1 MSDFAFSDAINII
14 KKKWKLIIAINI
26 IFLVIGSGIAISH
39 KELWR
44 SDEIIKNT
52 DASYNNPLYRAYIE
66 IIQYNNKESN
76 SNLFDNKYLLN
87 VFISLFNSDM
97 NKMKFLN
104 LSDND
109 EKIKEK
115 LNKIAYREN
124 KNGYYTLQYS
134 SSSKLQSKEL
144 LRKYINYTKEN
155 VIRQVTAE
163 LSSLKD
169 NTLDINKQ
177 TLTNEIKKAEFIKGQ
192 KIARLNQAFVITQ
205 ETNNKDLKDGIVLD
219 SNENTSL
226 IMLGSDV
233 LAKYI
238 SEAKNKKLAYFNSK
252 INEMENN
259 IDNIKDIKL
268 SAKGFD
274 FYEIVSPAGISF
286 ERYNISK
293 SRIIILFL
301 FIGILASLIY
311 IIACFRME
319 SK

>member
-144 LRKYINYTKEN
+144 LRNYINYTKEN
-155 VIRQVTAE
+155 VIKQVTAE
-163 LSSLKD
+163 LSSLKN

-252 INEMENN
+252 INEVENN

>member
-144 LRKYINYTKEN
+144 LRNYINYTKEN

-163 LSSLKD
+163 LSSLKN

-252 INEMENN
+252 INEVENN

>member
-144 LRKYINYTKEN
+144 LRNYINYTKEN

-252 INEMENN
+252 INEVENN

-301 FIGILASLIY
+301 FISMLASLIY
-311 IIACFRME
+311 IIACIRME

>member
-76 SNLFDNKYLLN
+76 SNHFDNKYLLN

-144 LRKYINYTKEN
+144 LRNYINYTKEN

-169 NTLDINKQ
+169 NTLDIKKQ

-238 SEAKNKKLAYFNSK
+238 SEVKNKKLAYFNSK
-252 INEMENN
+252 INEVENN

>member
-1 MSDFAFSDAINII
+1 MSDFAFSDAINIL

-144 LRKYINYTKEN
+144 LRNYINYTKEN

-252 INEMENN
+252 INEVENN

-301 FIGILASLIY
+301 FIGMLASLIY
-311 IIACFRME
+311 IIACIRME

>member
-144 LRKYINYTKEN
+144 LRNYINYTKEN

>member
-144 LRKYINYTKEN
+144 LRNYINYTKEN

-163 LSSLKD
+163 LSSLKN

-205 ETNNKDLKDGIVLD
+205 ETNNKDLKNGIVLD

-252 INEMENN
+252 INEVENN

>member
-1 MSDFAFSDAINII
+1 
-14 KKKWKLIIAINI
+14 
-26 IFLVIGSGIAISH
+26 
-39 KELWR
+39 
-44 SDEIIKNT
+44 
-52 DASYNNPLYRAYIE
+52 
-66 IIQYNNKESN
+66 
-76 SNLFDNKYLLN
+76 
-87 VFISLFNSDM
+87 LFNSDM

-144 LRKYINYTKEN
+144 LRNYINYTKEN

-252 INEMENN
+252 INEVENN

-301 FIGILASLIY
+301 FIGMLASLIY
-311 IIACFRME
+311 IIACIRME

>member
-1 MSDFAFSDAINII
+1 MSDFAFSDAINIL

-52 DASYNNPLYRAYIE
+52 DASYNNPLYRAYVE
-66 IIQYNNKESN
+66 IIKYNNKESN
-76 SNLFDNKYLLN
+76 SNLFDNKYLFN
-87 VFISLFNSDM
+87 VFISLFNSDV

-144 LRKYINYTKEN
+144 LRNYINYTKEN
-155 VIRQVTAE
+155 VIRQITAE

-177 TLTNEIKKAEFIKGQ
+177 TLTNEIKKAEFRKRQ
-192 KIARLNQAFVITQ
+192 TIARLNQAFVITQ

-219 SNENTSL
+219 GNENTSL

-238 SEAKNKKLAYFNSK
+238 SETKNKKLAYFNSK
-252 INEMENN
+252 INEVENN

-268 SAKGFD
+268 SAKEFD